1 MAKDDPRSPQQNK
14 AFHVYC
20 TEVSTILNEAGVTP
34 KILLDDFD
42 IDFNMDMV
50 KRIFQRIGEIKF
62 DKPQTRD
69 WTSGE
74 LQDAWEEFNRQIAK
88 HGLHLPFPTDTADF
102 DEEFLRAHGIID

>member
-62 DKPQTRD
+62 GKPQTRD

-88 HGLHLPFPTDTADF
+88 YGLHLPFPTDTADF